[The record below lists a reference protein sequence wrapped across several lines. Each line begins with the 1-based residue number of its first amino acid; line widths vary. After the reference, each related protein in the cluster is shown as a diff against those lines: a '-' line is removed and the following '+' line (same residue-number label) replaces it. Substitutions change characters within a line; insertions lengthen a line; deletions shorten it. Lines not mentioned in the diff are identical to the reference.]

1 MDWEASFLLYIQEH
15 IRTDFMNP
23 FMTALTHTGDY
34 GIFLIALAVL
44 LLIIPK
50 TRRIGLIAGISI
62 AIEALL
68 TNVFI
73 KNAVARTRPYEA
85 IDGLVNIIEKQKDY
99 SFPSGHSGAAF
110 AVMGAILVI
119 AILGLPVAEKTG
131 KITRS
136 KMSTAYK
143 IVAVIAIIYATAL
156 AFSRLYVG
164 VHYPTDVLGGI
175 LLGIATSFASY
186 FIYRAILKVYAQKKA
201 NAN

>member
-34 GIFLIALAVL
+34 GIFLIALAIL

-73 KNAVARTRPYEA
+73 KNVVARTRPYEA
-85 IDGLVNIIEKQKDY
+85 IDGLVNLIEKQKDY

-143 IVAVIAIIYATAL
+143 IVAVIAIIYAIAL

>member
-85 IDGLVNIIEKQKDY
+85 IDGLVNLIEKQKDY

-119 AILGLPVAEKTG
+119 AILGLPVAERSG

-186 FIYRAILKVYAQKKA
+186 FIYHAILKVYTQKKA

>member
-15 IRTDFMNP
+15 IRTDFLNP
-23 FMTALTHTGDY
+23 FMTALTHTGDH

-85 IDGLVNIIEKQKDY
+85 IDGLVPFRTQRRCICSNGSYTCNSNIRT
-99 SFPSGHSGAAF
+99 SRSR
-110 AVMGAILVI
+110 
-119 AILGLPVAEKTG
+119 
-131 KITRS
+131 KIR
-136 KMSTAYK
+136 
-143 IVAVIAIIYATAL
+143 
-156 AFSRLYVG
+156 
-164 VHYPTDVLGGI
+164 
-175 LLGIATSFASY
+175 
-186 FIYRAILKVYAQKKA
+186 
-201 NAN
+201 

>member
-62 AIEALL
+62 SIEALL

-85 IDGLVNIIEKQKDY
+85 IDGLVNLIEKQKDY

-119 AILGLPVAEKTG
+119 AILGLPVAEKSG

-143 IVAVIAIIYATAL
+143 IVAVIAIIYATTL

-186 FIYRAILKVYAQKKA
+186 FIYHAILKVYTQKKA

>member
-1 MDWEASFLLYIQEH
+1 
-15 IRTDFMNP
+15 
-23 FMTALTHTGDY
+23 MTALTHTGDH

-85 IDGLVNIIEKQKDY
+85 VDGLVNLIEKQKDY

-119 AILGLPVAEKTG
+119 AILGLPVAEKSG

-143 IVAVIAIIYATAL
+143 IVAVIAIIYAIAL

>member
-34 GIFLIALAVL
+34 GIFLIALAIL

-73 KNAVARTRPYEA
+73 KNVVARTRPYEA
-85 IDGLVNIIEKQKDY
+85 IDGLVNLIEKQKDY

-110 AVMGAILVI
+110 AVMGSILVI
-119 AILGLPVAEKTG
+119 AILGLPVAERSG

-143 IVAVIAIIYATAL
+143 IVAVIAIIYAIAL

>member
-1 MDWEASFLLYIQEH
+1 MDWEASFLLYIHEH

-85 IDGLVNIIEKQKDY
+85 IDGLVNLIEKQKDY

-119 AILGLPVAEKTG
+119 AILGLPVAERSG

-143 IVAVIAIIYATAL
+143 IVAVIAIIYAIAL

>member
-131 KITRS
+131 KIRRS

>member
-1 MDWEASFLLYIQEH
+1 
-15 IRTDFMNP
+15 MNP

-85 IDGLVNIIEKQKDY
+85 IDGLVNLIEKQKDY

-119 AILGLPVAEKTG
+119 AILGLPVAEKSG

-143 IVAVIAIIYATAL
+143 IVAVIAIIYAIAL